1 MLSRT
6 IRPCERDALV
16 LEDLE
21 TRCILHDV
29 AIYTRGD
36 DMIGIYDT
44 SKDSPALPNCFVDC
58 IE

>member
-16 LEDLE
+16 LEDVE

-44 SKDSPALPNCFVDC
+44 SKDSPALPNGHGC
-58 IE
+58 